1 MSSVL
6 SFLKGSVLGMPIY
19 KIIVAIIIILLF
31 ILLQK
36 LFFSAVK
43 KFILSL
49 FKKVNVN
56 IEDDKIQVMRT
67 PVKLLF
73 FVVGLWAAALY
84 LKLPEDI
91 SYMIIHAIRS
101 LFIFLL
107 FWSCYRLMDVL
118 LGILH
123 KQSARTGSKTDDM
136 LIPLLF
142 KLIKVVLAIV
152 GFILI
157 IQEWNYDITT
167 LLTGLGLGG
176 LAFALA
182 AQDTLS
188 NLFGSV
194 MIMMDRP
201 FYVGD
206 WILAAGTEG
215 VVEEI
220 GFRSTKIRTF
230 SQAVVSIPNSTLSKE
245 PVTNWSRMGKRR
257 VTFRLGLVYSTPADR
272 VREFVERARQLLDQ
286 NEAISKDTSVFFDE
300 FGNDGLEVLFQ
311 FYTNTTIWKEY
322 LAIKEAINLQLME
335 LLKEMD
341 ISVAFPS
348 RSIYLEEAI
357 SMNAKRQ
364 NIEQ

>member
-1 MSSVL
+1 MSSIS
-6 SFLKGSVLGMPIY
+6 SFLNGSVFGMPIY
-19 KIIVAIIIILLF
+19 KIMIAAAIILLF

-36 LFFSAVK
+36 LFFTAVK
-43 KFILSL
+43 KIILSL
-49 FKKVNVN
+49 FGKVNVN
-56 IEDDKIQVMRT
+56 IDNDRIQIMGT

-73 FVVGLWAAALY
+73 LIAWFWTASLY

-91 SYMIIHAIRS
+91 YYIVSHAIRS
-101 LFIFLL
+101 VFIFLV

-118 LGILH
+118 LGIIS
-123 KQSARTGSKTDDM
+123 KQSPANGSRADTM
-136 LIPLLF
+136 LIPFMF

-182 AQDTLS
+182 AQETLS
-188 NLFGSV
+188 NLFGSA

-230 SQAVVSIPNSTLSKE
+230 SQALVSIPNSTLSKE

-257 VTFRLGLVYSTPADR
+257 VAFRLGLVYGTPADR
-272 VREFVERARQLLDQ
+272 VKEFVERARLLLDK
-286 NEAISKDTSVFFDE
+286 NEAVSKDTAVFFDE

-322 LAIKEAINLQLME
+322 LAIKESINLQLME
-335 LLKEMD
+335 LLKEMG
-341 ISVAFPS
+341 IFLAFPS
-348 RSIYLEEAI
+348 RSIYLE
-357 SMNAKRQ
+357 
-364 NIEQ
+364 NIEDIMKSVK